1 MASAPK
7 VFIVSFDKSGK
18 RVAVVDYVKCEV
30 YEARVVYSREGEIP
44 VISLEPGRII
54 IHGCPKSVEV
64 VANDPK
70 GARYNVVWLTGYKQW
85 PEVRLTGYTA
95 KQVARVLSAWP
106 FVIYTKLGRRVVEAL
121 LPALAGVI

>member
-30 YEARVVYSREGEIP
+30 YEARVVYPRKDEDHI
-44 VISLEPGRII
+44 ISLEPDWILI
-54 IHGCPKSVEV
+54 YGCPKSIEV
-64 VANDPK
+64 VANDSK
-70 GARYNVVWLTGYKQW
+70 GTRYNVVWNVPWLPHELIYEGFTAREVFAYLRASGLTLRKT
-85 PEVRLTGYTA
+85 V
-95 KQVARVLSAWP
+95 S
-106 FVIYTKLGRRVVEAL
+106 RRVVEAL